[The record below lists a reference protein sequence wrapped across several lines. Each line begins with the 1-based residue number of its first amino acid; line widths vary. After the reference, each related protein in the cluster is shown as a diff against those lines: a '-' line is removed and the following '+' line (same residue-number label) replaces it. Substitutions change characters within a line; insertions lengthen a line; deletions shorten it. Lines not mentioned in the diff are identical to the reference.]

1 MAQYL
6 ETLSRKK
13 TFEPRTF
20 AETNLARRLNKLD
33 LTSLGVAATLGAGIY
48 VVTGVVARNTSGPGI
63 VLSFLIAGVASLLS
77 ALCYAEFASR
87 VPKTG
92 SAYIYSYVT
101 IGEFCAF
108 VVGWNLILEYLIGTS
123 SLARG
128 WTEYMDSLLGG
139 RIQNFTSE
147 HIGHMHAPLL
157 AKFPDFLAF
166 FLTLVV
172 TIPLCLGVT
181 VTAKANNVITAVNL
195 IVILFVCII
204 GFSFAV
210 KENWTNN
217 FLPFGFSGV
226 LAGAATCFFSFVGFD
241 VIATSAEEAINPT
254 RDLPFSMVL
263 TIGKSCWIIIFF
275 TIICVITFNI
285 LLLLQV
291 FKYSRNFIYRP
302 PIQRSTSI

>member
-1 MAQYL
+1 MTQYL

-13 TFEPRTF
+13 PFEARTF
-20 AETNLARRLNKLD
+20 AETHLARRLNKLD
-33 LTSLGVAATLGAGIY
+33 LTALGVAATLGAGIY

-92 SAYIYSYVT
+92 SAYVYSYVT

-108 VVGWNLILEYLIGTS
+108 IVGWNLILEYLIGTS

-128 WTEYMDSLLGG
+128 WTEYLDSLVDG
-139 RIQNFTSE
+139 RLQNFTAE
-147 HIGHMHAPLL
+147 HVGHMHAPLL

-181 VTAKANNVITAVNL
+181 VTAKANNVITAINL
-195 IVILFVCII
+195 TVIIFVCII

-210 KENWTNN
+210 KQNWTKN

-254 RDLPFSMVL
+254 KDLPLSMVL
-263 TIGKSCWIIIFF
+263 TIGKFYSVLF
-275 TIICVITFNI
+275 TILCYFSAGLSNN
-285 LLLLQV
+285 
-291 FKYSRNFIYRP
+291 YP
-302 PIQRSTSI
+302 PKAR